1 MSQWRGLFLTP
12 SQESSQKGK
21 GSAQHPWSP
30 AQLGRLGLQILAGN
44 LLTSVK
50 DTYRKGWL
58 VLRTFLSLVTPKR
71 IRFSKRARKKFS
83 LLTA

>member
-1 MSQWRGLFLTP
+1 MSRWRGLFLTP

-21 GSAQHPWSP
+21 GSAQHSWSP
-30 AQLGRLGLQILAGN
+30 TQLGRLGLQLPAGN
-44 LLTSVK
+44 LTSVK

-71 IRFSKRARKKFS
+71 IRFSKRAGKKFS